1 MNVVETFPALKDF
14 EKKKKRIEDIAE
26 AVCQLVRVW
35 V

>member
-14 EKKKKRIEDIAE
+14 EKKKRIEDIAE